1 MVHLELA
8 IDIQASNNDV
18 WRGITN
24 WTAQGDWMMATTV
37 TSLDGAGEHVG
48 ARLEAFTGIGKLGFL
63 DTMTITSWD
72 PPNRCDVDHTGKVVK
87 GTGTFVV
94 TPLSA
99 HTSRFIWSEDL
110 DIPLGIIGKIGFLLV
125 KPFFLF
131 GIRRSLA
138 KFAHLVEIGKI

>member
-1 MVHLELA
+1 
-8 IDIQASNNDV
+8 
-18 WRGITN
+18 
-24 WTAQGDWMMATTV
+24 MMATTV

-94 TPLSA
+94 TPLSDHA
-99 HTSRFIWSEDL
+99 SRFIWSEDIDWPNL
-110 DIPLGIIGKIGFLLV
+110 PIWLKLERFRGFHRPLILWDN
-125 KPFFLF
+125 
-131 GIRRSLA
+131 RDSARS
-138 KFAHLVEIGKI
+138 